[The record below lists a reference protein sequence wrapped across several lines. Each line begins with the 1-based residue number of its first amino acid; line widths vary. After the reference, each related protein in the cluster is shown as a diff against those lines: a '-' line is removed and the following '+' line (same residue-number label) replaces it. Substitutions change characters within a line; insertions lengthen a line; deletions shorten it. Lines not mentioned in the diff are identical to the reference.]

1 MIALS
6 CSKISKTFGIDE
18 ILRDISFSI
27 NHGEKVGLIGLNG
40 TGKSTLF
47 RILTGEIPADGGD
60 IFKAKEHT
68 VGYLR
73 QDNLLN
79 EENQVL
85 EEVLTIFKDLEIMEE
100 RLRSLEVEISDLGKE
115 DAAEAGG
122 ASGAVGNTA
131 ERKNNTDAIGNA
143 TEEKSNSKARMSTS
157 GSENDSTEKSGLG
170 TTELLAQK
178 MQQYSALL
186 EEFDARGGYSYKS
199 EAKGVLVG
207 LGFSKEEF
215 TQPIYQL
222 SGGQKTRLSLGKL
235 LLKTPDIL
243 LLDEPTNHLDI
254 GAIQWLESFLRNY
267 KGTMLLIS
275 HDRYFLDQI
284 VTRTFELE
292 NKTLNIFNGNYST
305 FMKKK
310 QEAFQQ
316 QLKKH
321 LENTKEI
328 EKEKD
333 KIRRLRQHGTEK
345 LMNRAKS
352 KEKQFEKM
360 DKEAAP
366 LIGRK
371 QANIRFK
378 PQLESGHDV
387 MFAKNLA
394 KSFEEEALFDNVS
407 FDIYRGEKI
416 ALIGPNGVGKST
428 LFKMILGE
436 LSYDRG
442 EIKEGHHVMKAYYDQ
457 EMENLNHS
465 KTVMDEIWDENPR
478 LSHTEVRTYLG
489 SFLFFGDDVF
499 KEISVLSGGEKAR
512 VSLLKLILSKSNFI
526 MLDEPTNHLDIQSK
540 EVLEEALKNYLGTLF
555 FISHDRYFINRVAT
569 KILELSPDGVI
580 TYLGNYD
587 YYLQKKKEEQWAL
600 EDAQM
605 ELEDKPRTQTEKKQL
620 QKKEREQQKALKK
633 LKKSFEE
640 TEEAIAAQEA
650 YLRELEEEMCKEEVY
665 SDPEKSR
672 KIQKDKQE
680 GEAALEALYLEW
692 EALEEEI
699 NKK

>member
-6 CSKISKTFGIDE
+6 CNKISKTFGIDE
-18 ILRDISFSI
+18 ILQDISFSI

-47 RILTGEIPADGGD
+47 RIVTGEIPPDGGD
-60 IFKAKEHT
+60 IFKAREHT
-68 VGYLR
+68 LGYLR

-115 DAAEAGG
+115 DASAAAGKTTSAKA
-122 ASGAVGNTA
+122 ASDT
-131 ERKNNTDAIGNA
+131 K
-143 TEEKSNSKARMSTS
+143 
-157 GSENDSTEKSGLG
+157 
-170 TTELLAQK
+170 ELLDQK
-178 MQQYSALL
+178 MKQYSALL

-199 EAKGVLVG
+199 EARGVLVG

-215 TQPIYQL
+215 LQPIYQL

-235 LLKTPDIL
+235 LLKNPDIL

-254 GAIQWLESFLRNY
+254 GAIQWLETFLRNY

-292 NKTLNIFNGNYST
+292 NKTLTIFNGNYSA

-328 EKEKD
+328 EKEKE
-333 KIRRLRQHGTEK
+333 KIRFLRQHGTEK

-360 DKEAAP
+360 EKETAP
-366 LIGRK
+366 TAGRK
-371 QANIRFK
+371 EANIRFK
-378 PQLESGHDV
+378 PQLESGYDV
-387 MFAKNLA
+387 LFANDLA
-394 KSFEEEALFDNVS
+394 KSFEEEPLFRDVT
-407 FDIYRGEKI
+407 FDVYRGEKI

-428 LFKMILGE
+428 LFKMILGD
-436 LSYDRG
+436 LSFDRG
-442 EIKEGHHVMKAYYDQ
+442 KIREGHHVMKAYYDQ

-465 KTVMDEIWDENPR
+465 KTVMDEIWDENPG

-526 MLDEPTNHLDIQSK
+526 LLDEPTNHLDIQSK

-569 KILELSPDGVI
+569 KILELSPTGV
-580 TYLGNYD
+580 TAYLGNYD

-605 ELEDKPRTQTEKKQL
+605 ETLDKPRTHTEKKQL
-620 QKKEREQQKALKK
+620 QKKEREQQKAVKQ
-633 LKKSFEE
+633 LKKSFTE

-650 YLRELEEEMCKEEVY
+650 FLQELEEEMCKEEVY
-665 SDPEKSR
+665 SDPVKSR
-672 KIQKDKQE
+672 KIQKDRQE
-680 GEAALEALYLEW
+680 GEQKLEALYLQW
-692 EALEEEI
+692 EALEGEI
-699 NKK
+699 NNS

>member
-6 CSKISKTFGIDE
+6 CSKISKSFGIDE
-18 ILRDISFSI
+18 ILHDISFTI

-47 RILTGEIPADGGD
+47 RILTGEINADGGD
-60 IFKAKEHT
+60 VFKAREHT
-68 VGYLR
+68 LGYLR

-85 EEVLTIFKDLEIMEE
+85 EEVLTIFKDLEVMEANLRDLE
-100 RLRSLEVEISDLGKE
+100 REISHLGGE
-115 DAAEAGG
+115 NTPAAREAL
-122 ASGAVGNTA
+122 
-131 ERKNNTDAIGNA
+131 
-143 TEEKSNSKARMSTS
+143 EEKMNR
-157 GSENDSTEKSGLG
+157 
-170 TTELLAQK
+170 
-178 MQQYSALL
+178 YSALL
-186 EEFDARGGYSYKS
+186 EDFDARGGYSYKS
-199 EAKGVLVG
+199 EARGVLIG

-235 LLKTPDIL
+235 LLKNPDIL

-254 GAIQWLESFLRNY
+254 GAIQWLETFLRNY
-267 KGTMLLIS
+267 DGTMLLIS

-292 NKTLNIFNGNYST
+292 HKTLNVFEGNYST

-310 QEAFQQ
+310 QEAIQQ

-321 LENTKEI
+321 LANTKEI

-352 KEKQFEKM
+352 KEKQFEKIE
-360 DKEAAP
+360 KEAPPETAA
-366 LIGRK
+366 K

-378 PQLESGHDV
+378 PQLESGRDV
-387 MFAKNLA
+387 LFAKNLQ
-394 KSFEEEALFDNVS
+394 KSFGEETLFRKVS

-428 LFKMILGE
+428 LFKMILGD
-436 LSYDRG
+436 LSYDSG
-442 EIKEGHHVMKAYYDQ
+442 EVREGHHVMKAYYDQ
-457 EMENLNHS
+457 EMEKLNHS
-465 KTVMDEIWDENPR
+465 KTIMDEIWDENPG
-478 LSHTEVRTYLG
+478 LSHTQVRTYLG

-526 MLDEPTNHLDIQSK
+526 LLDEPTNHLDIQSK
-540 EVLEEALKNYLGTLF
+540 EVLEGALKNYLGTLF

-569 KILELSPDGVI
+569 KILELSPEGV
-580 TYLGNYD
+580 TAYFGNYD

-600 EDAQM
+600 EDAEM
-605 ELEDKPRTQTEKKQL
+605 ERKDKPLTHTEKKHQ
-620 QKKEREQQKALKK
+620 QKKEREQKKALKQ
-633 LKKSFEE
+633 LKKSFTE
-640 TEEAIAAQEA
+640 TEEAITDLEA
-650 YLRELEEEMCKEEVY
+650 HLQELEEEMCKEEVY

-672 KIQKDKQE
+672 RIQKEKQT
-680 GEAALEALYLEW
+680 GEKTLEDLYQQW
-692 EALEEEI
+692 ERLEEEI
-699 NKK
+699 NNQ

>member
-6 CSKISKTFGIDE
+6 CSKISKSFGIEE
-18 ILRDISFSI
+18 ILQDISFSI

-47 RILTGEIPADGGD
+47 RIITGEIAADGGEV
-60 IFKAKEHT
+60 FKAREHT

-79 EENQVL
+79 EEKEVL
-85 EEVLTIFKDLEIMEE
+85 EEVLTIFKDLEVMEH
-100 RLRSLEVEISDLGKE
+100 RLRALEVEISMLG
-115 DAAEAGG
+115 DQHPP
-122 ASGAVGNTA
+122 ASGDPMNGIDPSAAGKTL
-131 ERKNNTDAIGNA
+131 DQ
-143 TEEKSNSKARMSTS
+143 RMH
-157 GSENDSTEKSGLG
+157 
-170 TTELLAQK
+170 
-178 MQQYSALL
+178 QYSALL

-199 EAKGVLVG
+199 EARGVLIG
-207 LGFSKEEF
+207 LGFTKEEF

-235 LLKTPDIL
+235 LLKNPDIL

-254 GAIQWLESFLRNY
+254 AAIQWLETFLKNY
-267 KGTMLLIS
+267 KGTILLIS

-305 FMKKK
+305 FMEKK

-328 EKEKD
+328 EKEKE
-333 KIRRLRQHGTEK
+333 KIRFLRQHGTEK

-352 KEKQFEKM
+352 KEKQFEKI
-360 DKEAAP
+360 DREEAP
-366 LIGRK
+366 VTGRK
-371 QANIRFK
+371 QVNIRFK
-378 PQLESGHDV
+378 PQLESGRDV
-387 MFAKNLA
+387 LFAKNLK
-394 KSFEEEALFDNVS
+394 KSFDGETLFQNVS

-428 LFKMILGE
+428 LFKMILGDINYE
-436 LSYDRG
+436 DG
-442 EIKEGHHVMKAYYDQ
+442 KIDQGHHVMKAYYDQ
-457 EMENLNHS
+457 EMENLNPS
-465 KTVMDEIWDENPR
+465 KTVMDEIWDENPG

-489 SFLFFGDDVF
+489 SFLFFGNDVF
-499 KEISVLSGGEKAR
+499 KEISVLSGGEKGR

-526 MLDEPTNHLDIQSK
+526 LLDEPTNHLDIQSK

-569 KILELSPDGVI
+569 KIIELSPAGV
-580 TYLGNYD
+580 TVYFGNYD
-587 YYLQKKKEEQWAL
+587 YYLQKKKEEQWAK
-600 EDAQM
+600 EDAEM
-605 ELEDKPRTQTEKKQL
+605 EREEKPRTQTEKKQL
-620 QKKEREQQKALKK
+620 QKKEREQQKALRK
-633 LKKSFEE
+633 LKKEF
-640 TEEAIAAQEA
+640 TDIEEAIAAKEV
-650 YLRELEEEMCKEEVY
+650 LLSRLEEEMCKEEVY

-672 KIQKDKQE
+672 RVQQEKTAGEKD
-680 GEAALEALYLEW
+680 LENLYHRW

-699 NKK
+699 NKQ

>member
-6 CSKISKTFGIDE
+6 CNKISKTFGIDE

-47 RILTGEIPADGGD
+47 RIVTGEIPPDGGD

-85 EEVLTIFKDLEIMEE
+85 EEVLTIFKELETMEE
-100 RLRSLEVEISDLGKE
+100 RLRSLEMEISDLGNE
-115 DAAEAGG
+115 DASGG
-122 ASGAVGNTA
+122 KLNKTGA
-131 ERKNNTDAIGNA
+131 TDASPEN
-143 TEEKSNSKARMSTS
+143 EEL
-157 GSENDSTEKSGLG
+157 E
-170 TTELLAQK
+170 QK
-178 MQQYSALL
+178 MARYSALL
-186 EEFDARGGYSYKS
+186 EDFDARGGYSYKS
-199 EAKGVLVG
+199 EARGVLIG

-215 TQPIYQL
+215 DQPIYQL

-235 LLKTPDIL
+235 LLKNPDIL

-254 GAIQWLESFLRNY
+254 GAIQWLETFLRNY

-321 LENTKEI
+321 LENTKEV

-352 KEKQFEKM
+352 KEKQFDKLE
-360 DKEAAP
+360 KEAAP
-366 LIGRK
+366 MVGK
-371 QANIRFK
+371 KEAHIRFK
-378 PQLESGHDV
+378 PQLESGQDV
-387 MFAKNLA
+387 LFAKGLS
-394 KSFEEEALFDNVS
+394 KSFEKETLFFDVS

-436 LSYDRG
+436 LSFDRG
-442 EIKEGHHVMKAYYDQ
+442 KIREGHHVMKAYYDQ
-457 EMENLNHS
+457 EMQSVNHS
-465 KTVMDEIWDENPR
+465 KTVMDEIWDENPG

-526 MLDEPTNHLDIQSK
+526 LLDEPTNHLDIQSK

-569 KILELSPDGVI
+569 KILELSPEGI
-580 TYLGNYD
+580 TTYLGNYD
-587 YYLQKKKEEQWAL
+587 YYLQKKKEEQWAI

-605 ELEDKPRTQTEKKQL
+605 ETMDKPRTQTERKQL
-620 QKKEREQQKALKK
+620 QKREREQQKALKQ
-633 LKKSFEE
+633 LKKSFRE
-640 TEEAIAAQEA
+640 TEDAIAAQEA
-650 YLRELEEEMCKEEVY
+650 FLQELEEEMCKEEIY
-665 SDPEKSR
+665 SDPGKSQ
-672 KIQKDKQE
+672 KIQKDKQA
-680 GEAALEALYLEW
+680 GEKTLEALYQQW
-692 EALEEEI
+692 EALEVEI
-699 NKK
+699 NNQ